1 MLRYDDVFVI
11 AWNLLCKLDDILQAF
26 PVYYNFFYFIW
37 NIFKLNLTTFC
48 SSFKALFLNLLTPNW
63 CDQAFE
69 RKSLITALK
78 DGASFLPWTCIRAT
92 SWFYCFS
99 WSALWER
106 LSAAAK
112 LRCQAKYFF
121 PKHFLSRFTNLN
133 QLISILKNKIR
144 DPFCG
149 LQSPNSN
156 LMQYKII
163 ELFKF
168 HQTHF

>member
-26 PVYYNFFYFIW
+26 PVYYNFFYFIL

-69 RKSLITALK
+69 RESLKTAPK

-92 SWFYCFS
+92 SSFYCFS

-121 PKHFLSRFTNLN
+121 PKHFLSRFTKCQFKSIHFNLKK
-133 QLISILKNKIR
+133 Q
-144 DPFCG
+144 
-149 LQSPNSN
+149 NSRPV
-156 LMQYKII
+156 LWLTKSKV
-163 ELFKF
+163 KF
-168 HQTHF
+168 NAI